1 MVGVRPGQVRA
12 AAQVDNLVAGVKTLK
27 LGNFSMFEYFEYK
40 ILRPHCYYYYTMEI
54 RLQGLKIL
62 SKMHSLFAI

>member
-1 MVGVRPGQVRA
+1 MGVRPGQVRA

-40 ILRPHCYYYYTMEI
+40 ILHPHCYYTMEI